1 MSETQSNGR
10 MNVGVAVLLAVIAIA
25 FLSLQGLLL
34 PHGGHRWSIGP
45 WSYNPFQL
53 FYGMLGITFLIQLVL
68 AVWVGI
74 DAQKQGHNGFL
85 WGILVFFTPV
95 IGLIVYL
102 LLVPVLARR
111 NGDPPFATAPAGAAP
126 ATAGAPAAESPPAS
140 ATCPACRAQI
150 EADFKVCP
158 VCGNSLRCAG
168 CDKPIRGGWKVC
180 PYCATPI
187 ASSTAE

>member
-1 MSETQSNGR
+1 MNETQSKGR

-25 FLSLQGLLL
+25 FLALQGLLL
-34 PHGGHRWSIGP
+34 PHGGHRWAIGS
-45 WSYNPFQL
+45 WSYNPFQI

-68 AVWVGI
+68 AIWVGT
-74 DAQKQGHNGFL
+74 DAQKQGHNGLL

-102 LLVPVLARR
+102 LLVPALARR
-111 NGDPPFATAPAGAAP
+111 NGDPPGTTAPAAAS
-126 ATAGAPAAESPPAS
+126 APAAAAATVSP
-140 ATCPACRAQI
+140 TCPACRAEI

-158 VCGNSLRCAG
+158 ACGTSLCCTG
-168 CDKPIRGGWKVC
+168 CDRPLRGGWKVC

-187 ASSTAE
+187 AAPATE